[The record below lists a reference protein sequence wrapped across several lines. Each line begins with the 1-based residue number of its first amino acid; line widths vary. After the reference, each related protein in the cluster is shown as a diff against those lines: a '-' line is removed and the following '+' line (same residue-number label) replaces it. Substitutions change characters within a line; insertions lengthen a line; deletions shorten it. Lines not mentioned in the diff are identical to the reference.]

1 LTLTGGRDRES
12 TEVKTHF
19 VRVQRWTT
27 KTPVK
32 KGKTAGII
40 KGNPT
45 DDGKTRL
52 EIGEYNKEGCDA
64 VATGPF
70 ENIQRTRTEKHRF
83 TGSFF
88 GKLRVQ
94 VSR

>member
-1 LTLTGGRDRES
+1 MRFQWVTLTLTGGRDRES

-70 ENIQRTRTEKHRF
+70 
-83 TGSFF
+83 
-88 GKLRVQ
+88 
-94 VSR
+94 